1 MKRIFNLLLAALREI
16 FDEILSA
23 LPVGA
28 VDPHRLAFEE
38 FRRANKRNPAS
49 KH

>member
-1 MKRIFNLLLAALREI
+1 V
-16 FDEILSA
+16 A
-23 LPVGA
+23 LPEEP
-28 VDPHRLAFEE
+28 VDPKRLAFEE